1 MEGWPME
8 AMVAVPTM
16 ATEPKAICTEEA
28 TVATQ
33 AMEVIP
39 LTHTVVVMET

>member
-1 MEGWPME
+1 ME

-33 AMEVIP
+33 AMEAIP
-39 LTHTVVVMET
+39 LTHTVVAMET